1 MENSTLNQITRETL
15 YLVLALLIV
24 GVVLT
29 VVCLGYLHN
38 SSKAD
43 NGPWYA
49 EKDLAYGGEVYIR
62 HGSTYHDADTGEKI
76 LEINKP
82 TGQASCDIFVDDDG
96 TVVIKY

>member
-1 MENSTLNQITRETL
+1 MEVSTFYRLMTRW
-15 YLVLALLIV
+15 LLILFIV
-24 GVVLT
+24 GVVLA
-29 VVCLGYLHN
+29 VGCFGYLH
-38 SSKAD
+38 SRSKAD
-43 NGPWYA
+43 GKPWYT
-49 EKDLAYGGEVYIR
+49 EKDLAYGEAYIR